1 MDFTDR
7 WVNVW
12 KHSGLPNMAKDEIP
26 RCLSERIKCE
36 IAESKLSDEEQGA
49 LFRGAVEMINQG
61 SIASVEDLILR
72 GLK

>member
-26 RCLSERIKCE
+26 RCLSERIE
-36 IAESKLSDEEQGA
+36 IAESKLSDEELGA